1 VVLPS
6 EWAIVDTC
14 TGPLYEAMFS
24 RDLHGNKFSGPY
36 FMFDDIENSPIVVS
50 RRRTIAT
57 SQSIFVDFKQ
67 EENCSHLSRL
77 TVVAEPVD
85 STEVTFL

>member
-6 EWAIVDTC
+6 EWAIMDTC

-24 RDLHGNKFSGPY
+24 RDLHGTKGSGPY

-57 SQSIFVDFKQ
+57 SQPIFVAAKQ
-67 EENCSHLSRL
+67 EESSSHVSRIH
-77 TVVAEPVD
+77 VVAEPGN
-85 STEVTFL
+85 SI